1 MSTITSSGDRSAP
14 FGRGGSWIVQSEAFG
29 TRATKAII
37 DPDSAEETGSIEEP
51 ESAVFNSDVKNIM
64 LNNCITCHGGPAPS
78 AGIDLN
84 TYSVVRQQAEF
95 GNLVQR
101 MNSTT
106 SPMPT
111 SGILPQETRAII
123 DKWAADGFPEN

>member
-1 MSTITSSGDRSAP
+1 MKTQRNRLKTSLYLSALLLL
-14 FGRGGSWIVQSEAFG
+14 SSC
-29 TRATKAII
+29 TKAVI
-37 DPDSAEETGSIEEP
+37 DPDNAGGAEPGPAP

-64 LNNCITCHGGPAPS
+64 QNNCITCHGGPSPA

-84 TYSVVRQQAEF
+84 TYSVVRQHAEF

-111 SGILPQETRAII
+111 SGILSQEKRSII
-123 DKWAADGFPEN
+123 DKWVADGFPEN

>member
-1 MSTITSSGDRSAP
+1 MKVQTNIVKAALWGLGIIVLSSC
-14 FGRGGSWIVQSEAFG
+14 
-29 TRATKAII
+29 TKAVI
-37 DPDSAEETGSIEEP
+37 DPDSTGGTEPTPEP
-51 ESAVFNSDVKNIM
+51 ESAVFNDDVKNIM
-64 LNNCITCHGGPAPS
+64 LNSCITCHGGPAPA

-84 TYSVVRQQAEF
+84 TYAVVRQQAEF

-101 MNSTT
+101 MNSAT

-123 DKWAADGFPEN
+123 DKWVADGYPEN